1 MRSIIWL
8 GTTLDDVKAFPA
20 KARQAAGYQLS
31 KVQDGQEPTDWKPLK
46 TVGNGVKEIRLSEAG
61 GAFRVVYIVVKGRS
75 IYVLHAFPKKTQKT
89 SQRDINLAKQRYR
102 EVPT

>member
-8 GTTLDDVKAFPA
+8 GTTLNDVKTFPA
-20 KARQAAGYQLS
+20 KALQAAGYQLS
-31 KVQDGQEPTDWKPLK
+31 KVQMGLDPTDWKPLN
-46 TVGNGVKEIRLSEAG
+46 TVGSGVKEIQLTEAG
-61 GAFRVVYIVVKGRS
+61 GAFRVVYVLVKGKS
-75 IYVLHAFPKKTQKT
+75 VYMLHAFPKKTQKT